1 MLGKWHI
8 FLCCHNSIK
17 KWRCSL
23 RIDSFSFVM
32 YITCYYWFVHVIG
45 LTFSLQWFHFSFEQF
60 QWHVNS
66 DGGNSF
72 HGNCFSISWFVTVD
86 TYQKHV
92 NHNWNLHLVKSVTKT
107 RNRKRETGNGKRETG
122 KWKMGTR
129 QKIGNKV
136 TDRARVQDGFCS
148 HLLVSRSRARSAYPV
163 SRSIPLCRKQAHLSQ
178 KGLYMSWFTK
188 Q

>member
-1 MLGKWHI
+1 MLSKWHI
-8 FLCCHNSIK
+8 FLCCHYSIK

-23 RIDSFSFVM
+23 RIYSFSFEM

-72 HGNCFSISWFVTVD
+72 HGNCFSISRFVTVD
-86 TYQKHV
+86 TYQKHI

-107 RNRKRETGNGKRETG
+107 RNEERETGNGKMKIG
-122 KWKMGTR
+122 KK

-136 TDRARVQDGFCS
+136 TDRARVQDRFCS
-148 HLLVSRSRARSAYPV
+148 HLLVSRSRARSAYSV
-163 SRSIPLCRKQAHLSQ
+163 SRSIPLCRKQVHLLQ